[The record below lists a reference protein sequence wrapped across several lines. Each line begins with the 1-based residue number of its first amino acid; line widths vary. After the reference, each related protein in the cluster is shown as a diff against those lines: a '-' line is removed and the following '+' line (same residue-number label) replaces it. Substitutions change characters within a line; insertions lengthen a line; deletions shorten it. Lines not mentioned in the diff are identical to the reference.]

1 MVEITT
7 KYINLFGGPG
17 VGKSTTAAAI
27 FVEMKRRGMNVE
39 LVTEVAK
46 DFVWEGRMKTL
57 DIQPYV
63 TIKQFRNLYRLKD
76 KVDYVVTDAPILL
89 GCIYSDMFTPHFPA
103 SYKQLIVDLHRQEL
117 DPSVNVMLQ
126 RVFDYDSNGRY
137 QNEDEAYQLD
147 RDMQNVLDLNNIPS
161 ISWNPTDISGLV
173 NILQK
178 L

>member
-1 MVEITT
+1 MT

-63 TIKQFRNLYRLKD
+63 TIKQFRNLYRLKG
-76 KVDYVVTDAPILL
+76 KVDYVISDSPILL
-89 GCIYSDMFTPHFPA
+89 GCIYADKYAPTLPA
-103 SYKQLIVDLHRQEL
+103 SYKQLIVDLHKQEH
-117 DPSVNVMLQ
+117 DPSVNIMLK
-126 RVFDYDSNGRY
+126 RVFEYDRNGRY
-137 QNEDEAYQLD
+137 QSEDEAHQLD
-147 RDMQNVLDLNNIPS
+147 RDMQNILDSNNIPS
-161 ISWNPTDISGLV
+161 ITWNPTNVAGLV
-173 NILQK
+173 NILHE

>member
-1 MVEITT
+1 MT

-27 FVEMKRRGMNVE
+27 FVEMKRRNMNVE

-63 TIKQFRNLYRLKD
+63 TIKQFRNLYRLKG
-76 KVDYVVTDAPILL
+76 KVDYVISDSPILL
-89 GCIYSDMFTPHFPA
+89 GCIYADKYAPDLPA
-103 SYKQLIVDLHRQEL
+103 SYKQFIIDLHKQEL
-117 DPSVNVMLQ
+117 NPSVNVVLK
-126 RVFDYDSNGRY
+126 RVFNYDPNGRY
-137 QNEDEAYQLD
+137 QSEEEAYQLD
-147 RDMQNVLDLNNIPS
+147 RDMQNVLDSNNLPS
-161 ISWNPTDISGLV
+161 IAWNPNDVAGLV
-173 NILQK
+173 NILHE

>member
-1 MVEITT
+1 MT

-63 TIKQFRNLYRLKD
+63 TIKQFRNLYRLKG
-76 KVDYVVTDAPILL
+76 KVDYVITDAPILL
-89 GCIYSDMFTPHFPA
+89 GCIYADKYAPTLPA
-103 SYKQLIVDLHRQEL
+103 SYKQLIVDLHKQEL
-117 DPSVNVMLQ
+117 DPSVNIVLE
-126 RVFDYDSNGRY
+126 RLFDYDSSGRY
-137 QNEDEAYQLD
+137 QSEEEALQLD
-147 RDMQNVLDLNNIPS
+147 RDIQNVLDSNNIPS
-161 ISWNPTDISGLV
+161 IRWDPLVITRLV
-173 NILQK
+173 NILHE

>member
-1 MVEITT
+1 MT

-63 TIKQFRNLYRLKD
+63 TIKQFRNLYRLKG
-76 KVDYVVTDAPILL
+76 KVDYVITDAPILL
-89 GCIYSDMFTPHFPA
+89 GCIYADKYAPALPA
-103 SYKQLIVDLHRQEL
+103 SYKQLIVDLHKQEL
-117 DPSVNVMLQ
+117 DPSVNIVLE
-126 RVFDYDSNGRY
+126 RLFDYDSSGRY
-137 QNEDEAYQLD
+137 QSEEEALQLD
-147 RDMQNVLDLNNIPS
+147 RDIQNVLDSNNIPS
-161 ISWNPTDISGLV
+161 IRWDPLVITRLV
-173 NILQK
+173 NILHE

>member
-1 MVEITT
+1 MT

-27 FVEMKRRGMNVE
+27 FVEMKRRNMNVE

-46 DFVWEGRMKTL
+46 DFVWEGRMQTL

-63 TIKQFRNLYRLKD
+63 TIKQFRNLYRLKG
-76 KVDYVVTDAPILL
+76 KVDYVISDSPILL
-89 GCIYSDMFTPHFPA
+89 GCIYADKYAPTLPA
-103 SYKQLIVDLHRQEL
+103 SYKQFIVDLHRQEL
-117 DPSVNVMLQ
+117 DPSINIILR

-137 QNEDEAYQLD
+137 QSEDEAHQLD
-147 RDMQNVLDLNNIPS
+147 QDMRNVLDANNIRSFTWSPLKVEA
-161 ISWNPTDISGLV
+161 LV
-173 NILQK
+173 NILYE

>member
-1 MVEITT
+1 MT

-27 FVEMKRRGMNVE
+27 FVDMKKRGMNVE

-46 DFVWEGRMKTL
+46 DFVWEDRATTL
-57 DIQPYV
+57 TIQPYI
-63 TIKQFRNLYRLKD
+63 TIKQFRNLVRLKG
-76 KVDYVVTDAPILL
+76 KVDYVITDAPILM
-89 GCIYSDMFTPHFPA
+89 GCAYADKYAPNLPA

-117 DPSVNVMLQ
+117 NPSVNVVLK

-137 QNEDEAYQLD
+137 QSEAEAHDFD
-147 RDMQNVLDLNNIPS
+147 RAIQDVLDSNNLPS
-161 ISWNPTDISGLV
+161 IAWNPTDVSGLV
-173 NILQK
+173 NILHK